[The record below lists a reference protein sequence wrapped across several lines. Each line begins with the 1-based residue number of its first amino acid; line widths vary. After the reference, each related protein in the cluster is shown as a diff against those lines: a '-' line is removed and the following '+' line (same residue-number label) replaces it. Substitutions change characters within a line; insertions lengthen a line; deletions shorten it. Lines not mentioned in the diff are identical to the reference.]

1 MPTLVDKEINKTE
14 LHNGSGLMISTI
26 KELFNEIF
34 DKMQYLFIILPLFC
48 LFIMVFSMPENIS
61 NHSLIKFIFPNN
73 LVDSL
78 NSELAI
84 YIISFYGFLWI
95 VFFVMAGLRHYFPLL
110 FLNSIFEL
118 KRILEA
124 IGSVLMII
132 IQYMYI
138 YFKVKGI
145 SANLIMNKIETID
158 HPFLF
163 YVGIGMTVMMLLI
176 TIMTMVYAPIKD

>member
-1 MPTLVDKEINKTE
+1 MREILLFSINTYIICIFYSVSTLIDKEINKTE

-61 NHSLIKFIFPNN
+61 NHSLIKFLFPNN

-95 VFFVMAGLRHYFPLL
+95 VFFCYGRLKTL
-110 FLNSIFEL
+110 FSIIVFEFN
-118 KRILEA
+118 I
-124 IGSVLMII
+124 
-132 IQYMYI
+132 
-138 YFKVKGI
+138 
-145 SANLIMNKIETID
+145 
-158 HPFLF
+158 
-163 YVGIGMTVMMLLI
+163 
-176 TIMTMVYAPIKD
+176 